1 MSRLAIDFT
10 MKRKRSIVSRK
21 PRANCDAIFKRYF
34 GWIPH
39 AENESVRDT
48 VVVSDGL
55 GTNNKLKKLKLKFG
69 GVTHTIHTKSKAG
82 TCLPSGS
89 DGRNPKDNANTNHPR
104 SSDKRDAGEKSVKLS
119 RTESCFAAENHSH
132 KRKTSGKHARK
143 SKQVTERCALG
154 VGFSDEEDEDAE
166 LQFLEKINSSKRSAS
181 RYKDIQGGTTMRGIC
196 KDALGKKYGDQDY
209 VEEAPTSSDESI
221 LEGNKPK
228 RESVDLIVPRKQST
242 RSNRNCSVDSFNDML
257 SGPVASIIDISDKKA
272 KLSEEQLIKKAEAAK
287 RRKIQAE
294 KAAKEAEEAAIKK
307 ILGQDSAKKK
317 KEEKMNKRRD
327 ELAKEKSSKP
337 FHLASK
343 TVRWTMGPNGTV
355 VTFSEDM
362 GLPSIFQ
369 TIPNSYPPPRE
380 KCAGPN
386 CTNAYKYRD
395 SKSKLPLCSLGCY
408 KAIHEK
414 ISPVVAC

>member
-1 MSRLAIDFT
+1 MSRLSIDFT
-10 MKRKRSIVSRK
+10 MKRKRSNVSRK
-21 PRANCDAIFKRYF
+21 PRANCDAIFKRYI
-34 GWIPH
+34 GWLPH
-39 AENESVRDT
+39 AENESVRDP

-69 GVTHTIHTKSKAG
+69 GVTHTIHTKS
-82 TCLPSGS
+82 GS
-89 DGRNPKDNANTNHPR
+89 DGRNPKDNADNNGAR
-104 SSDKRDAGEKSVKLS
+104 SFDKKRELGGKSVKIS
-119 RTESCFAAENHSH
+119 TGSYFAAENHSH
-132 KRKTSGKHARK
+132 KRKTTGQHSRK
-143 SKQVTERCALG
+143 SKQVTERCSLG
-154 VGFSDEEDEDAE
+154 VGFSDEEGEDAE

-181 RYKDIQGGTTMRGIC
+181 RYKDNQGGTTMRGIC
-196 KDALGKKYGDQDY
+196 KDALERKYGDRDY
-209 VEEAPTSSDESI
+209 VEGVPTSSDESI
-221 LEGNKPK
+221 LEGKKPK
-228 RESVDLIVPRKQST
+228 RESVNMVVPRKQST

-257 SGPVASIIDISDKKA
+257 SRPVASIIDISDKKA

-408 KAIHEK
+408 KAIHGK

>member
-1 MSRLAIDFT
+1 MSRLVIDFT
-10 MKRKRSIVSRK
+10 VKKKRSSVRLK
-21 PRANCDAIFKRYF
+21 PRANCDAIFKRYI
-34 GWIPH
+34 GWLPN
-39 AENESVRDT
+39 AENESLRDT

-55 GTNNKLKKLKLKFG
+55 GSNNKLKKLKLKFG
-69 GVTHTIHTKSKAG
+69 GVTHTIHTKS
-82 TCLPSGS
+82 GS
-89 DGRNPKDNANTNHPR
+89 DGRNPKDNANTNDPR
-104 SSDKRDAGEKSVKLS
+104 SSDKKRDVGEKSVKFS
-119 RTESCFAAENHSH
+119 RTESYFAAENHSH
-132 KRKTSGKHARK
+132 KRKLTGQHARK
-143 SKQVTERCALG
+143 SKPVTERCALG
-154 VGFSDEEDEDAE
+154 VGFSDEEGEDAE

-181 RYKDIQGGTTMRGIC
+181 RYKDNQGGTTLRGIC
-196 KDALGKKYGDQDY
+196 KDALEKKHRDQDY
-209 VEEAPTSSDESI
+209 VEEVPTSSDESI
-221 LEGNKPK
+221 LEGKKPK
-228 RESVDLIVPRKQST
+228 RESVDLVVRRNQST

-257 SGPVASIIDISDKKA
+257 PGPVASIIDISDKKA
-272 KLSEEQLIKKAEAAK
+272 KLSEEQLIKKTEAAK

-317 KEEKMNKRRD
+317 KEDKMNKRRD
-327 ELAKEKSSKP
+327 DLAKEKSSKP
-337 FHLASK
+337 FHLASQ

-369 TIPNSYPPPRE
+369 AIPNSYPPPRE